1 MSGFGQVAITFVIL
15 GLISGCSADSGNS
28 GDGGVTGALTGFFR
42 DEAVPS
48 AVRRAP
54 EPVTALST
62 KVARVVKNDTVFFGV
77 VAGDEPNSVQAAEK
91 VLKSGGTA
99 ADAAT
104 VLALSLAVTMP
115 SAASLG
121 GGGVCL
127 VHSPGDGKTEALDF
141 IAPAPARVDHRADR
155 PAAVPALLRGV
166 AALHARYG
174 AVDFRSHLGKA
185 EQLARF
191 GHVVSRASAKEF
203 LLAARL
209 LFTDAAARRVFARSD
224 GHPYVEGDRL
234 VQQDL
239 ADFFTELRIEG
250 VSNFYNGEIA
260 EKFVRAAQAAGA
272 GLTLSDMRGFTPRW
286 RKPIQIAFR
295 DLILSF
301 APASAGAGVAASHM
315 WRMLALNDRYRGVN
329 ASEQMHLLAEAGK
342 RAFGMRDQPSNGTDA
357 AAAMQSYD
365 SARATTPN
373 ELTAKAHGIS
383 ENPSQT
389 SFVVV
394 DLVGQTVV
402 CTLTNYNL
410 FGTGRVAPGFGVVL
424 AAAPGRGDRNALS
437 LGGMIAANVEGQ
449 DVRFAAAASGG
460 ATATTALM
468 RVAADTLA
476 SEKTLER
483 AMLGARIHHSGAPD
497 ITLIEQD
504 VPDAIVARLVRKGHR
519 IERAS
524 SLGRVNAAECPLGL
538 GVGSEAV
545 ACFVFADPRGN
556 GLASEAER

>member
-1 MSGFGQVAITFVIL
+1 MRDCGQVAITFVIL
-15 GLISGCSADSGNS
+15 GLLSGCSGDSGN
-28 GDGGVTGALTGFFR
+28 GGVTGVLTGFFR
-42 DEAVPS
+42 DEPAPS
-48 AVRRAP
+48 VVRRAQQP
-54 EPVTALST
+54 GTSATA
-62 KVARVVKNDTVFFGV
+62 KVATVVKNETVFFGV
-77 VAGDEPNSVQAAEK
+77 VAGDEPNSVLAAEK

-104 VLALSLAVTMP
+104 TLALTLAVTMP

-141 IAPAPARVDHRADR
+141 IAPAPVRVDRRADR
-155 PAAVPALLRGV
+155 PAATPALLRGF

-174 AVDFRSHLGKA
+174 TIDFRSHLGKA

-191 GHVVSRASAKEF
+191 GHVVSRASANEF
-203 LLAARL
+203 LLAAGP
-209 LFTDAAARRVFARSD
+209 LFADAAARRVFARPD
-224 GHPYVEGDRL
+224 GHPHSEGDRL

-239 ADFFTELRIEG
+239 AEFFAELRIQG
-250 VSNFYNGEIA
+250 VSDFYDGATA
-260 EKFVRAAQAAGA
+260 EKFVRAARAAGA
-272 GLTLSDMRGFTPRW
+272 GLTLSDMRSFTPRW
-286 RKPIQIAFR
+286 LKPIQIAYR
-295 DLILSF
+295 DQILSF
-301 APASAGAGVAASHM
+301 APPPAGAGVAASQM
-315 WRMLALNDRYRGVN
+315 WRMLALDDRYRSLD
-329 ASEQMHLLAEAGK
+329 ATEQLHFLAEVAK
-342 RAFGMRDQPSNGTDA
+342 RAFGLRDQRSSGADA
-357 AAAMQSYD
+357 TAAMRSYNP
-365 SARATTPN
+365 ARATPLDQ
-373 ELTAKAHGIS
+373 LTAKPQGIP

-410 FGTGRVAPGFGVVL
+410 FGTGRVAPGTGVVL

-437 LGGMIAANVEGQ
+437 LGGLISVNAGGREL
-449 DVRFAAAASGG
+449 RFAAAASGG
-460 ATATTALM
+460 GAATTALI
-468 RVAADTLA
+468 RVAAETVS

-483 AMLGARIHHSGAPD
+483 AMLEPRIHHSGAPD
-497 ITLIEQD
+497 ITLVEKD
-504 VPDAIVARLVRKGHR
+504 VPDAIVERIRRNGHR
-519 IERAS
+519 VVRAPG
-524 SLGRVNAAECPLGL
+524 LGRVNAAECPLGL